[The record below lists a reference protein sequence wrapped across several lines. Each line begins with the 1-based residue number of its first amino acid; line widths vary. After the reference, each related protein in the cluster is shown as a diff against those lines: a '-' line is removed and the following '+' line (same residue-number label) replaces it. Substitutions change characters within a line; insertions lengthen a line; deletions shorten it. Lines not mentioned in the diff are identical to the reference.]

1 MASQARGLGPSWW
14 LAIGAL
20 SVLASAAYAQDVAL
34 KGQQPENRV
43 TTSDWGG
50 VGLLQMR
57 TARMQPDGAFDFGMG
72 MTDPYLRYGL
82 TWQFLPWLEA
92 TFRYTDIKN
101 VPYLPNNPARTGQSY
116 KDRGADL
123 KFRLRE
129 ESLDGPELALGFQD
143 GLGTGLFTS
152 EYLVGSKRWFDFD
165 FTLGL
170 AWGYLG
176 SQGGIRNPFTVFG
189 SSFERRQTSSDFGGT
204 PQTAQWFKGREAA
217 IFGGVEWRT
226 PYDGLW
232 LKAEYDTISYTQE
245 PFARFQKD
253 WPFNFGAVYRPFP
266 YVETSVGF
274 ERGNTAMYRV
284 TLKTNFHTL
293 EVPKSDPAAQAV
305 RTREAVARAIA
316 RGLTGRTGDGAFG
329 DRESALAAGLFD
341 LVEARGLTVERF
353 DLRGDQIA
361 VGVSGAIGAAD
372 LVALR
377 RAAQSLA
384 GAFPVS
390 IDRALPP
397 LFAGFASDI
406 DQSAIVDHLFEGL
419 ESEGLSVGALDVTDR
434 EATLHVENGRERVA
448 RIADRAARLVFDAVP
463 APIGRVVIVD
473 QSGGRTV
480 LTRSEIRRRAQ
491 VDRLFD
497 ELESQG
503 FDVEQLDFSE
513 TRATVIV
520 AALGRATGIA
530 PRVAAIV
537 ADAAPNPLDEV
548 TVLSATGGVVETRLT
563 LRRRDRLWEP
573 IGRGGPGDPHRLPLD
588 PESRKAIA
596 ARLFEELARQ
606 GFKVDAIDIDD
617 LRATVHVEPERYPQ
631 PARNIGRAARVVADN
646 VPQQIE
652 VITVATMNLG
662 IEIGRT
668 SIMRADL
675 ERALGGRG
683 SPEEIFANARFEEPA
698 VALGGD
704 AIRNPGRYPDFDWN
718 LAPRFRQHIGGAAQ
732 FYLYQVALALEG
744 QLDVAQGLNVQGSFS
759 RNIANNFDKIST
771 VSDSQ
776 LAHVRSDV
784 ADYLRQGQ
792 NSISNLQTNYMFVPA
807 QNWFGRLSAGYF
819 EEMFGGFG
827 GELLYRPLGSRLAYS
842 VNAYRAQ
849 QRDFNQQLGFR
860 DYGVMTGHA
869 TVYYKFPYKEMLGS
883 ISVGQYLA
891 GDRGATFR
899 LGRQFESGVE
909 VGTWSTF
916 TNVSASQYGEGSFD
930 KGFYFRIPFDVFT
943 GGSTRRTA
951 NVSFSPLSRD
961 GGAMIQVNPELYR
974 LTEEGN
980 LDLQAKTWHRILD

>member
-1 MASQARGLGPSWW
+1 MSLSPRHARALRWLGIAALCALGSTA
-14 LAIGAL
+14 LAQ
-20 SVLASAAYAQDVAL
+20 SDTL

-57 TARMQPDGAFDFGMG
+57 TARMQPDGAFDFGTA

-101 VPYLPNNPARTGQSY
+101 VPYLPSNPSRTGQSY
-116 KDRGADL
+116 KDRGADFKL
-123 KFRLRE
+123 RLVE
-129 ESLDGPELALGFQD
+129 ESQHFPELALGFQD
-143 GLGTGLFTS
+143 GIGTGLFTS
-152 EYLVGSKRWFDFD
+152 EYIVGSKRWFDFD
-165 FTLGL
+165 FSLGL

-176 SQGGIRNPFTVFG
+176 SQGGIRNPFSAL
-189 SSFERRQTSSDFGGT
+189 SSNFDRRQVSSEFGGT
-204 PQTAQWFKGREAA
+204 PQTGQWFKGREAA
-217 IFGGVEWRT
+217 IFGGIEWRT

-245 PFARFQKD
+245 PFTRFEKD
-253 WPFNFGAVYRPFP
+253 LPFNFGAVYRPLP
-266 YVETSVGF
+266 YVETSLGF

-305 RTREAVARAIA
+305 RTREAVSRAIA
-316 RGLTGRTGDGAFG
+316 RGLSGRGGEGASG
-329 DRESALAAGLFD
+329 DRESALSAGLYD
-341 LVEARGLTVERF
+341 LVEAKGLTVERF
-353 DLRGDQIA
+353 ELRGDQIA
-361 VGVSGAIGAAD
+361 LGVSGTIAPRD
-372 LVALR
+372 LTELR

-406 DQSAIVDHLFEGL
+406 DQTAIVDHLFEGL

-448 RIADRAARLVFDAVP
+448 RVADRAARLVFDAVP
-463 APIGRVVIVD
+463 APIDRVIIVD
-473 QSGGRTV
+473 QAGGRTV
-480 LTRSEIRRRAQ
+480 LSRIEIRRRNQ

-503 FDVEQLDFSE
+503 FDVEELDFSE

-537 ADAAPNPLDEV
+537 AEASPNPLDEV

-573 IGRGGPGDPHRLPLD
+573 VGRGGPGDPHRVPID
-588 PESRKAIA
+588 HESRKAIA
-596 ARLFEELARQ
+596 ARLFEELVKQ

-617 LRATVHVEPERYPQ
+617 NRATVHVEPERYPQ

-646 VPQQIE
+646 VPSQIE
-652 VITVATMNLG
+652 VITVATMSSG

-668 SIMRADL
+668 SIMRGDL
-675 ERALGGRG
+675 ERALAGRG
-683 SPEEIFANARFEEPA
+683 SPEEIFLNARFEEPA
-698 VALGGD
+698 TALGKD
-704 AIRNPGRYPDFDWN
+704 AIRNPDRYSEFDWN
-718 LAPRFRQHIGGAAQ
+718 LAPRFRQHVGGAAQ

-759 RNIANNFDKIST
+759 RNISNNFDKINT

-776 LAHVRSDV
+776 LNHVRSDI

-827 GELLYRPLGSRLAYS
+827 GEILYRPLGSRFAYS

-860 DYGVMTGHA
+860 DYGVMTGHG
-869 TVYYKFPYKEMLGS
+869 TIYYKFPYKEMVGS
-883 ISVGQYLA
+883 ISIGQYLA

-909 VGTWSTF
+909 VGAWSTF

-943 GGSTRRTA
+943 GGSTRRSGM
-951 NVSFSPLSRD
+951 VSFSPLSRD

-980 LDLQAKTWHRILD
+980 VDLQAKTWHRILD